1 MELEEALKK
10 YSIDVPSNEIFYSE
24 EYKKYFTHDSKI
36 KGNAEL
42 ERYRAFDQMYKK
54 SFLVTFAGGEEAI
67 TRNKQRRAIVLGGQT
82 GAGKS
87 ELVNMIFQE
96 VRKNSQG
103 IFLIDDDQFRKFYPR
118 YEEIMAECPEYSTIL
133 TAKGS
138 GPVTPKIMNYASQNG
153 LNFIFDGTMKNSR
166 ILDTASKWEDYDV
179 SYKIMATSRI
189 ESLISIFER
198 NAYLRQNG
206 FGRPISVEAHDETY
220 SGIEGTIKKL
230 EQEQPEANI
239 EIYMRGTDSDRTP
252 KLIYSPKQKGMYRNA
267 AEALIQGRERD
278 RRRVL
283 TTDIDERIE
292 NLEIAERVLNPV
304 EKAEL
309 LSLKESLREEIR

>member
-1 MELEEALKK
+1 MKLEEAIKK
-10 YSIDVPSNEIFYSE
+10 YSIIVPSDEIFYSDEYREYFNGGKKKDTNE
-24 EYKKYFTHDSKI
+24 EM
-36 KGNAEL
+36 EQ
-42 ERYRAFDQMYKK
+42 YRAFDQMFKK
-54 SFLVTFAGGEEAI
+54 SFIVTFSGGEEEIAKN
-67 TRNKQRRAIVLGGQT
+67 RQKRAFVLGGQT

-87 ELVNMIFQE
+87 GLVNMIFQE
-96 VRKNSQG
+96 AKKNSQG

-118 YEEIMAECPEYSTIL
+118 YEEIMAECPEFSTIL

-138 GPVTPKIMNYASQNG
+138 GPVTPKVMKYASDNG
-153 LNFIFDGTMKNSR
+153 LNFIFDGTMKNPR
-166 ILDTASKWEDYDV
+166 ILDTASKWKDYNV

-220 SGIEGTIKKL
+220 NGIEGTIKKL
-230 EQEQPEANI
+230 EQEQPDADI
-239 EIYMRGTDSDRTP
+239 EIYIRGNNSDRIP
-252 KLIYSPKQKGMYRNA
+252 RLIYSPKQKGMYRNA
-267 AEALIQGRERD
+267 AEALLQGRERD
-278 RRRVL
+278 RKRVL
-283 TTDIDERIE
+283 LTDIDERIA
-292 NLEIAERVLNPV
+292 NLEAAERVLNSV

>member
-1 MELEEALKK
+1 MKLEEAIKK
-10 YSIDVPSNEIFYSE
+10 YSIIVPSDEIFYSDEYREYFNGAKKKDTNE
-24 EYKKYFTHDSKI
+24 EM
-36 KGNAEL
+36 EQ
-42 ERYRAFDQMYKK
+42 YRAFDQMFKK
-54 SFLVTFAGGEEAI
+54 SFIVTFSGGEKEIAKN
-67 TRNKQRRAIVLGGQT
+67 RQKRAFVLGGQT

-87 ELVNMIFQE
+87 GLVNMIFQDA
-96 VRKNSQG
+96 RKNAQG

-118 YEEIMAECPEYSTIL
+118 YEEIMAECPEFSTIL

-138 GPVTPKIMNYASQNG
+138 GPVTPKIMKYASDNG
-153 LNFIFDGTMKNSR
+153 LNFIFDGTMKNPR
-166 ILDTASKWEDYDV
+166 ILDTASKWKDYNV

-220 SGIEGTIKKL
+220 NGIEGTIKKL
-230 EQEQPEANI
+230 EQEQPDADI
-239 EIYMRGTDSDRTP
+239 EIYIRGNNSDRIP
-252 KLIYSPKQKGMYRNA
+252 RLIYSPKQKGMYRNA
-267 AEALIQGRERD
+267 AEALVQGRERD
-278 RRRVL
+278 RKRVL
-283 TTDIDERIE
+283 LTDIDERIA
-292 NLEIAERVLNPV
+292 NLEAAERVLNPV